1 MASIQLTWLQFEEIL
16 KNMQAVHQA
25 HALDADEG
33 EVKNTVIDSEWNDNG
48 VKITLDLD

>member
-1 MASIQLTWLQFEEIL
+1 MASIQLTWIQFEEIL

-33 EVKNTVIDSEWNDNG
+33 EVHNTVVDSEWNADG
-48 VKITLDLD
+48 VEVTITLD